1 MPAMR
6 IGLII
11 IGDEILSG
19 RRTDKHLN
27 NLIELLNQRGL
38 QLDWTRI
45 VGDDP
50 ELLGAT
56 LRDTLRGSK
65 ENNDL
70 VFSTGGIGA
79 TPDDLTRELAA
90 SALGT
95 STEPHP
101 EGMKIIEAYAK
112 DKNRELTPQHYQL
125 ITFPKGASLIPNP
138 VNTIPGFSIAGHH
151 VVPGFPEMAQPMMEW
166 VLDHLYPQLANAHYR
181 EDAILVTGVGEGALI
196 PMMESVMKGWPDVK
210 VFSLPM
216 MDQSSPSVEL
226 GAKGSAQAVKE
237 VMAEFKLQLKTQKI
251 AWQRL

>member
-19 RRTDKHLN
+19 RRTDKHLS
-27 NLIELLNQRGL
+27 NLITLLNQRGL

-50 ELLGAT
+50 ELLEAT
-56 LRDTLRGSK
+56 LHDTLRGSR

-90 SALGT
+90 RALGS
-95 STEPHP
+95 STELHP
-101 EGMKIIEAYAK
+101 EGIKIIEAYAK
-112 DKNRELTPQHYQL
+112 DKSRELTPQHYQL
-125 ITFPKGASLIPNP
+125 VTFPKGASLIPNP

-151 VVPGFPEMAQPMMEW
+151 FVPGFPEMAQPMMEW
-166 VLDHLYPQLANAHYR
+166 VLDHHYPQLTDVHYR
-181 EDAILVTGVGEGALI
+181 EDAILISGVGEGALI
-196 PMMESVMKGWPDVK
+196 PMMKSVIKDWPDVK

-216 MDQSSPSVEL
+216 MGQAAPSVEL
-226 GAKGSAQAVKE
+226 GAKGSAQAVKA
-237 VMAEFKLQLKTQKI
+237 VMSELKRQLKAQKI
-251 AWQRL
+251 EWQRL